1 MIKENKC
8 TSQVSFL
15 IGSHFSVIFSNL
27 LYLFEK
33 LGWQVLCNY
42 FDCNI
47 SCSLFRMVKN
57 RVKEKFLP
65 VFASYAVGVV
75 EVVNKPK
82 CTMNIIQ

>member
-1 MIKENKC
+1 MQL
-8 TSQVSFL
+8 TDV
-15 IGSHFSVIFSNL
+15 FSYWISPLSYL

-47 SCSLFRMVKN
+47 LCRFFRMVKN

-65 VFASYAVGVV
+65 VYANSAVGT
-75 EVVNKPK
+75 VNMVNRPK
-82 CTMNIIQ
+82 CPMNT